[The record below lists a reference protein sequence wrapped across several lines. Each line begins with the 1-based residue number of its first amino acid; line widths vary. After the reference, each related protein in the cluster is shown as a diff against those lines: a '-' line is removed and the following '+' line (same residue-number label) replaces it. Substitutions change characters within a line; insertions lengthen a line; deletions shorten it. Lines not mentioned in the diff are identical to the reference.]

1 MHKKLISALQP
12 KYTIPYACDIGY
24 LGNQFHMNLIH
35 THDKE
40 QLSNFVK
47 SKKIKT
53 KVIVLESG
61 DKK

>member
-1 MHKKLISALQP
+1 MIK
-12 KYTIPYACDIGY
+12 
-24 LGNQFHMNLIH
+24 
-35 THDKE
+35 

-61 DKK
+61 DKIKNYKKIKIEKNNNKESNINELIKFSNENEGL

>member
-1 MHKKLISALQP
+1 M
-12 KYTIPYACDIGY
+12 
-24 LGNQFHMNLIH
+24 GNQFHMNLIH

-53 KVIVLESG
+53 KVIILESG
-61 DKK
+61 DKIKNYKKIKIEKNNNKKVI